1 MNEVEM
7 GLPIEEGQQVPD
19 VDWPIRS
26 NGEWETLNS
35 TEEFAG
41 KRVILFGLPG
51 AFTPTCST
59 QQLPSFEAN
68 FKKFQALKIDDIYC
82 LSVNDTFTMNAWFKE
97 LGIVNVK
104 PIPDGNGEFTHKF
117 GAEVKKSN
125 LGFGYR
131 SWRYAVVINDGKVEQ
146 LFAEEG
152 FTDNAES
159 DPYEFSK
166 PEYIMQHL
174 AYAGVA

>member
-7 GLPIEEGQQVPD
+7 GLPIEVGQEVPD
-19 VDWPIRS
+19 VDWMVRD
-26 NGEWETLNS
+26 NEEWSVLNS
-35 TEEFAG
+35 TKEFAG

-59 QQLPSFEAN
+59 QQLPRYEAN
-68 FKKFQALKIDDIYC
+68 FKKFQALKIDAIYC
-82 LSVNDTFTMNAWFKE
+82 LSVNDAFTMNAWFE
-97 LGIVNVK
+97 LQGIKNVI

-131 SWRYAVVINDGKVEQ
+131 SWRYAVVINDGKVEH

-152 FTDNAES
+152 FTDNADS

-166 PEYIMQHL
+166 PEYVMQHL
-174 AYAGVA
+174 G